1 MTLTRQLPRDVEG
14 RHLPALRR
22 ELLASLRRDPDLVL
36 DCNDVQMLS
45 PAGQALLLF
54 VERAAR
60 HRGGGLRLDRPSSA
74 MTLALRSTGLSH
86 RLTQAPAPRPAAAPR
101 AGVPTH

>member
-1 MTLTRQLPRDVEG
+1 MTCTRQLPRDVEG

-22 ELLASLRRDPDLVL
+22 ELLASLRADPELVL
-36 DCNDVQMLS
+36 DCSDVDTLS

-54 VERAAR
+54 VQRAAR
-60 HRGGGLRLDRPSSA
+60 HRGGQLHLDHPSNA

-86 RLTQAPAPRPAAAPR
+86 RLTQATAPRPAPAP
-101 AGVPTH
+101 AP

>member
-1 MTLTRQLPRDVEG
+1 MTRTRQLPRDVEG

-22 ELLASLRRDPDLVL
+22 ELLASLRDDPDLVL
-36 DCNDVQMLS
+36 DCHDVQTLS
-45 PAGQALLLF
+45 PAGQALLLY

-60 HRGGGLRLDRPSSA
+60 RRGGQLHLDRPSHA

-86 RLTQAPAPRPAAAPR
+86 RLTQATTPRPPATPS
-101 AGVPTH
+101 G